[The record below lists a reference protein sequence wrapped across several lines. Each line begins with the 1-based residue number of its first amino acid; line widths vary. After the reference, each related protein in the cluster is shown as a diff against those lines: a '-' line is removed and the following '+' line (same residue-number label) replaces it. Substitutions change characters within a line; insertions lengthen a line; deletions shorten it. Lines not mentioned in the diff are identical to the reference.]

1 MKINNYGIAALLLAL
16 PIVLTAGAELP
27 PAADITVDFDQ
38 HVRPLLA
45 AKCHSCHGE
54 KQQQAGLRLDKRQN
68 ALRGGDYGPVIVR
81 GNGAESKLIKKLV
94 GGDGGMQM
102 PPTGPL
108 EAEQIGVLRA
118 WIDQGAVFGD
128 AAFEVAAPRKP
139 VDPKV
144 QELIDAVRT
153 HDIASVKAILKS
165 APEHVNGRDGGGS
178 TPLHHAAGFGTLE
191 TMKLLIDA
199 GAEVDAPNDRSSTP
213 LHWAVSD
220 GAKVRHLLEN
230 GADINAKTERQ
241 RTPLSLA
248 AAMLF
253 DIAPLKLL
261 LDKGANPNIASIDGQ
276 TPLMY
281 AAHTLP
287 RWQFGGD
294 GIAAGEEGRT
304 AGRCRERS
312 CSTDGRRRE
321 PQRGS
326 RQAVARAWRE
336 RGCQDEAQRDGAL
349 WSCVE
354 KSGGYCEASARRR
367 RRSEHPGLSRPLAT
381 AVCRDVGIDVRSH
394 SPVAFG
400 QGRQDRRL
408 RSAPTVRLL
417 LDKGAKTGVSGHGVS
432 GPEETARML
441 AGKRG
446 DNEVARLLG
455 VSEEQRK
462 SGGVAAAPEAAGD
475 RSAAEA
481 VEAAIALLE
490 MQSPNFI
497 KRGGCNSCH
506 NQNLPAAAAALARE
520 RGIKA
525 PKTIAQIPLEALE
538 RSPERAMNHAVTGAG
553 VLYELFGFA
562 STGRPPDEYT
572 DSLVHYLKRI
582 QEKEGYWASGRGTRP
597 PLSSDDFITT
607 ALTVNALKV
616 YSPEAERA
624 DTKKRL
630 ALAARWLEAGVPL
643 NSQERAFHLLGLKW
657 AGGND
662 GVIERAM
669 KLLAATQRPDGGFP
683 QLPTM
688 GSDAYA
694 TGQAL
699 YALHLAGGMETSNA
713 VYQKGVRYLLRTQAA
728 DGSWHVKTR
737 ALPLQPYFESGF
749 PYGQDQWISAADT
762 SWASMAL
769 ALSVEPQ
776 KLSRR

>member
-16 PIVLTAGAELP
+16 PIVLTAGGELP

-128 AAFEVAAPRKP
+128 VAFEVAAPRKP

-144 QELIDAVRT
+144 QELIDAVRK
-153 HDIASVKAILKS
+153 HDIASVKALLKD
-165 APEHVNGRDGGGS
+165 APEQVNGQDGGGS

-199 GAEVDAPNDRSSTP
+199 GAEVDARNDRNSTP

-220 GAKVRHLLEN
+220 GAKVRQLLEN

-281 AAHTLP
+281 AA
-287 RWQFGGD
+287 R
-294 GIAAGEEGRT
+294 AGNLEVMELLL
-304 AGRCRERS
+304 AKKA
-312 CSTDGRRRE
+312 D
-321 PQRGS
+321 PL
-326 RQAVARAWRE
+326 AVAGSGAVALMAAAASRNAAAVKLLLEHGANVDAKTKRNVTALSGAAS
-336 RGCQDEAQRDGAL
+336 RGAEDIVKLLLDEGAEVNIRDYQG
-349 WSCVE
+349 
-354 KSGGYCEASARRR
+354 
-367 RRSEHPGLSRPLAT
+367 
-381 AVCRDVGIDVRSH
+381 H
-394 SPVAFG
+394 SPLLFAAMSESM
-400 QGRQDRRL
+400 
-408 RSAPTVRLL
+408 SAPTVRLL

-455 VSEEQRK
+455 VSEQQRK

-475 RSAAEA
+475 RSAEEA

-562 STGRPPDEYT
+562 ATGRLPDEYT

-582 QEKEGYWASGRGTRP
+582 QEKEGHWASGRGTRP

-607 ALTVNALKV
+607 ALTLNALKV

-630 ALAARWLEAGVPL
+630 ALAARWLEAGKPL

-662 GVIERAM
+662 GVIEHGI

-749 PYGQDQWISAADT
+749 PYGQDQWISAAGT

-769 ALSVEPQ
+769 ALTVESQ

>member
-1 MKINNYGIAALLLAL
+1 MKINSPGIANFAIAALLLAL
-16 PIVLTAGAELP
+16 PIGLTAAGELP

-81 GNGAESKLIKKLV
+81 GNGAESKLIKRLV
-94 GGDGGMQM
+94 SGDGGMQM

-108 EAEQIGVLRA
+108 EAEEIGILRA
-118 WIDQGAVFGD
+118 WIDQGAEFGD
-128 AAFEVAAPRKP
+128 VDFEVAKPRKP

-144 QELIDAVRT
+144 RELIDAVRKHEIT
-153 HDIASVKAILKS
+153 SVKGIVKS
-165 APEHVNGRDGGGS
+165 APEHVNGRDSGGS

-191 TMKLLIDA
+191 TMKRLIEA
-199 GAEVDAPNDRSSTP
+199 GAEVDARNDRNSTP

-220 GAKVRHLLEN
+220 IEKMRLLLARGAEI
-230 GADINAKTERQ
+230 DAKTERE

-248 AAMLF
+248 ASLRF

-261 LDKGANPNIASIDGQ
+261 LDKGANPNIASINGQ
-276 TPLMY
+276 TPLMS
-281 AAHTLP
+281 AAGAGNVEAMELLLAKKADP
-287 RWQFGGD
+287 LAVAGSGAVAL
-294 GIAAGEEGRT
+294 IAAAASRNPEAVKLLLEYGADVNAKTKRNQTAIFGAASRGAEDVVKLLLEEG
-304 AGRCRERS
+304 AE
-312 CSTDGRRRE
+312 
-321 PQRGS
+321 
-326 RQAVARAWRE
+326 VNI
-336 RGCQDEAQRDGAL
+336 QDYQG
-349 WSCVE
+349 
-354 KSGGYCEASARRR
+354 
-367 RRSEHPGLSRPLAT
+367 
-381 AVCRDVGIDVRSH
+381 H
-394 SPVAFG
+394 SPLLFAAMSESM
-400 QGRQDRRL
+400 
-408 RSAPTVRLL
+408 SAPTVRMLL
-417 LDKGAKTGVSGHGVS
+417 EKGAKTDVSGHGVS
-432 GPEETARML
+432 GPEETPRSL

-446 DNEVARLLG
+446 DSEVARLLG
-455 VSEEQRK
+455 VSEEKRK
-462 SGGVAAAPEAAGD
+462 SGGVAAVPEVAGD
-475 RSAAEA
+475 RSPAEA

-520 RGIKA
+520 RGIRA

-538 RSPERAMNHAVTGAG
+538 RSPERAMNHAVIGSG
-553 VLYELFGFA
+553 ILYELFGYA
-562 STGRPPDEYT
+562 ATRRPPDEYT

-582 QEKEGYWASGRGTRP
+582 QEKEGYWASGRGNRP
-597 PLSSDDFITT
+597 PLTADDFITT

-616 YSPEAERA
+616 YSPEVEQAGTR
-624 DTKKRL
+624 KRL
-630 ALAARWLEAGVPL
+630 ALAARWLEAAKPL
-643 NSQERAFHLLGLKW
+643 NTQQRAFQLLGLKW
-657 AGGND
+657 AGGD
-662 GVIERAM
+662 GSVIEKAV
-669 KLLAATQRPDGGFP
+669 KWLAATQRADGGFA

-694 TGQAL
+694 TGEAL
-699 YALHLAGGMETSNA
+699 YALHVAGGMDTGDA

-749 PYGQDQWISAADT
+749 PYGQDQWISAAGT

-769 ALSVEPQ
+769 ALTVEPQ
-776 KLSRR
+776 KLSQR

>member
-1 MKINNYGIAALLLAL
+1 MKINNYGIAILLLAPPL
-16 PIVLTAGAELP
+16 VLTADNELP

-38 HVRPLLA
+38 HVRTILA

-94 GGDGGMQM
+94 SGDGGMQM
-102 PPTGPL
+102 PPTGAL

-128 AAFEVAAPRKP
+128 VAFEVTKPRKP

-144 QELIDAVRT
+144 RELIQAVRK
-153 HDIASVKAILKS
+153 HDIASVKALLKA
-165 APEHVNGRDGGGS
+165 APENVNGLDSGGS
-178 TPLHHAAGFGTLE
+178 APLHHAAGFGTLE
-191 TMKLLIDA
+191 TMKRLIEA
-199 GAEVDAPNDRSSTP
+199 GAEVDARNDRNSTP

-220 GAKVRHLLEN
+220 TNKIRHLLAN
-230 GADINAKTERQ
+230 GADINAKTERE

-248 AAMLF
+248 AAMRF
-253 DIAPLKLL
+253 DMAPLKLL
-261 LDKGANPNIASIDGQ
+261 LEKGANPNIASINGQ
-276 TPLMY
+276 TPLMF
-281 AAHTLP
+281 AARAGNLEAMELLLAKKADP
-287 RWQFGGD
+287 LAVAGSGAVALM
-294 GIAAGEEGRT
+294 GAAASRNAEAVKLLLEHGAGVNAKTKRNGTAISGAASRGAEDVVKLLLEEG
-304 AGRCRERS
+304 AE
-312 CSTDGRRRE
+312 
-321 PQRGS
+321 
-326 RQAVARAWRE
+326 VNI
-336 RGCQDEAQRDGAL
+336 RDYQG
-349 WSCVE
+349 
-354 KSGGYCEASARRR
+354 
-367 RRSEHPGLSRPLAT
+367 
-381 AVCRDVGIDVRSH
+381 H
-394 SPVAFG
+394 SPLLFAAMSESM
-400 QGRQDRRL
+400 
-408 RSAPTVRLL
+408 SAATVRMLL
-417 LDKGAKTGVSGHGVS
+417 EKGAKTDVSGHGVS
-432 GPEETARML
+432 GPEETPRSL

-446 DNEVARLLG
+446 ENEVARLLG

-462 SGGVAAAPEAAGD
+462 SGGVAAVPKVAGD

-506 NQNLPAAAAALARE
+506 NQNMPAVAAALARE

-538 RSPERAMNHAVTGAG
+538 RSSERAMNHAVTGGG
-553 VLYELFGFA
+553 VLYEFFGYA
-562 STGRPPDEYT
+562 ATRRPPDEYT

-597 PLSSDDFITT
+597 PLTADDFITT

-616 YSPEAERA
+616 YSPEAEQA

-630 ALAARWLEAGVPL
+630 ALAARWLEAGQPL
-643 NSQERAFHLLGLKW
+643 NTQERAFHLLGLEW
-657 AGGND
+657 AGGNN
-662 GVIERAM
+662 GVIEKAV
-669 KLLAATQRPDGGFP
+669 KSLAATQRPDGGFP

-699 YALHLAGGMETSNA
+699 YALHLAGGMDTGNA
-713 VYQKGVRYLLRTQAA
+713 VYKKGVRYLLRTQAA

-737 ALPLQPYFESGF
+737 ALPSQPYFESGF
-749 PYGQDQWISAADT
+749 PYGQDQWISAAGT

-769 ALSVEPQ
+769 ALTVEPQ

>member
-16 PIVLTAGAELP
+16 PIVLTAGGELP

-128 AAFEVAAPRKP
+128 VAFEVAAPRKP

-144 QELIDAVRT
+144 QELIDAVRK
-153 HDIASVKAILKS
+153 HDIASVKALLKD
-165 APEHVNGRDGGGS
+165 APEQVNGQDGGGS
-178 TPLHHAAGFGTLE
+178 APLHHAAGFGTLE

-199 GAEVDAPNDRSSTP
+199 GAEVDARNDRNSTP

-220 GAKVRHLLEN
+220 GAKVRQLLEN

-253 DIAPLKLL
+253 DIAPLKLV

-281 AAHTLP
+281 AA
-287 RWQFGGD
+287 R
-294 GIAAGEEGRT
+294 AGNLEVMELLL
-304 AGRCRERS
+304 AKKA
-312 CSTDGRRRE
+312 D
-321 PQRGS
+321 PL
-326 RQAVARAWRE
+326 AVAGSGAVALMAAAASRNAAAVKLLLEHGANVDAKTKRNVTALSGAAS
-336 RGCQDEAQRDGAL
+336 RGAEDIVKLLLDEGAEVNIRDYQG
-349 WSCVE
+349 
-354 KSGGYCEASARRR
+354 
-367 RRSEHPGLSRPLAT
+367 
-381 AVCRDVGIDVRSH
+381 H
-394 SPVAFG
+394 SPLLFAAMSESM
-400 QGRQDRRL
+400 
-408 RSAPTVRLL
+408 SAPTVRLL

-455 VSEEQRK
+455 VSEQQRK

-475 RSAAEA
+475 RSAEEA

-562 STGRPPDEYT
+562 ATGRLPDEYT

-582 QEKEGYWASGRGTRP
+582 QEKEGHWASGRGTRP

-607 ALTVNALKV
+607 ALTLNALKV

-630 ALAARWLEAGVPL
+630 ALAARWLEAGKPL

-662 GVIERAM
+662 GVIEHGI

-749 PYGQDQWISAADT
+749 PYGQDQWISAAGT

-769 ALSVEPQ
+769 ALTVESQ

>member
-1 MKINNYGIAALLLAL
+1 M
-16 PIVLTAGAELP
+16 
-27 PAADITVDFDQ
+27 DFDQ

-144 QELIDAVRT
+144 RELIDAVRKR
-153 HDIASVKAILKS
+153 DIASVKAILKS

-191 TMKLLIDA
+191 MMKLLIDG
-199 GAEVDAPNDRSSTP
+199 GAEVDAPNDRNSTP

-220 GAKVRHLLEN
+220 GAKVRQLLEN

-248 AAMLF
+248 AAMVF

-281 AAHTLP
+281 AA
-287 RWQFGGD
+287 R
-294 GIAAGEEGRT
+294 AGNLEAMELLL
-304 AGRCRERS
+304 AKKA
-312 CSTDGRRRE
+312 E
-321 PQRGS
+321 PL
-326 RQAVARAWRE
+326 AVAGSGAVALMAAAASRNA
-336 RGCQDEAQRDGAL
+336 EAVKLLLEHGAN
-349 WSCVE
+349 VDAKTKRNE
-354 KSGGYCEASARRR
+354 TA
-367 RRSEHPGLSRPLAT
+367 LSRAASRGAEDIVKLLLDEGAE
-381 AVCRDVGIDVRSH
+381 VNIRDYQGH
-394 SPVAFG
+394 SPLLFAAMSESM
-400 QGRQDRRL
+400 
-408 RSAPTVRLL
+408 SAPTVRLL

-455 VSEEQRK
+455 VSEQQRK

-475 RSAAEA
+475 RSEAEA

-538 RSPERAMNHAVTGAG
+538 RSPERAMNHAVTGAS

-562 STGRPPDEYT
+562 ATGRPPDEYT

-582 QEKEGYWASGRGTRP
+582 QEKEGYWASGRGNRP

-630 ALAARWLEAGVPL
+630 ALAARWLEAGKPL

-662 GVIERAM
+662 GVIEHGI

-749 PYGQDQWISAADT
+749 PYGQDQWISAAGT

>member
-1 MKINNYGIAALLLAL
+1 MEILDGIAILLLSL
-16 PIVLTAGAELP
+16 PLVLTAENELP

-38 HVRPLLA
+38 HVRPILA

-94 GGDGGMQM
+94 SGDGGMQM
-102 PPTGPL
+102 PPTGAL

-128 AAFEVAAPRKP
+128 VAFEVTKPRKP

-144 QELIDAVRT
+144 RELIQAVRK
-153 HDIASVKAILKS
+153 HDIASVKALLKA
-165 APEHVNGRDGGGS
+165 APENVNGLDSGGS
-178 TPLHHAAGFGTLE
+178 APLHHAAGFGTLE
-191 TMKLLIDA
+191 TMKRLIEA
-199 GAEVDAPNDRSSTP
+199 GAEVDARNDRNSTP

-220 GAKVRHLLEN
+220 TNKIRHLLAN
-230 GADINAKTERQ
+230 GADINAKTERE

-248 AAMLF
+248 AAMRF
-253 DIAPLKLL
+253 DMAPLKLL
-261 LDKGANPNIASIDGQ
+261 LEKGANPNIASINGQ
-276 TPLMY
+276 TPLMF
-281 AAHTLP
+281 AARAGNLEAMELLLAKKADP
-287 RWQFGGD
+287 LAVD
-294 GIAAGEEGRT
+294 GNGAVALMGAAASRNAEAVKLLLEHGAGVNAKTKRNGTAISGAASRGAEDVVKLLLEEG
-304 AGRCRERS
+304 AE
-312 CSTDGRRRE
+312 
-321 PQRGS
+321 
-326 RQAVARAWRE
+326 VNI
-336 RGCQDEAQRDGAL
+336 RDYQG
-349 WSCVE
+349 
-354 KSGGYCEASARRR
+354 
-367 RRSEHPGLSRPLAT
+367 
-381 AVCRDVGIDVRSH
+381 H
-394 SPVAFG
+394 SPLLFAAMSESM
-400 QGRQDRRL
+400 
-408 RSAPTVRLL
+408 SAATVRMLL
-417 LDKGAKTGVSGHGVS
+417 EKGAKTDVSGHGVS
-432 GPEETARML
+432 GPEETPRSL

-446 DNEVARLLG
+446 ENEVARLLG

-462 SGGVAAAPEAAGD
+462 SGGVAAVPKVAGD

-506 NQNLPAAAAALARE
+506 NQNLPAVAAAVARE

-538 RSPERAMNHAVTGAG
+538 RSSERAMNHAVTGGG
-553 VLYELFGFA
+553 VLYEFFGYA
-562 STGRPPDEYT
+562 APRRPPDEYT
-572 DSLVHYLKRI
+572 DSLIHYLKRI

-597 PLSSDDFITT
+597 PLTADDFITT

-616 YSPEAERA
+616 YSPKAEQA

-630 ALAARWLEAGVPL
+630 VLAARWLEAGQPL
-643 NSQERAFHLLGLKW
+643 NTQERAFHLLGLEW
-657 AGGND
+657 AGGNNS
-662 GVIERAM
+662 VIEKAV
-669 KLLAATQRPDGGFP
+669 KSLAATQRPDGGFP

-699 YALHLAGGMETSNA
+699 YALHLAGGMDTGNA
-713 VYQKGVRYLLRTQAA
+713 VYKKGVRYLLRTQAA

-737 ALPLQPYFESGF
+737 ALPSQPYFESGF
-749 PYGQDQWISAADT
+749 PYGQDQWISAAGT

-769 ALSVEPQ
+769 ALTVEPQ